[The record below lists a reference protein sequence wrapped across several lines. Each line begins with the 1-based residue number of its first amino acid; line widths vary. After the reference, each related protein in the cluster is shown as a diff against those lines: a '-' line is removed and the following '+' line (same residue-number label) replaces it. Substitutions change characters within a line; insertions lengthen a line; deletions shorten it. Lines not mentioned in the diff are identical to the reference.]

1 LDAKVNE
8 KKRLLALVDSGAS
21 HNFMREEVAKE
32 LGLKLEPGER
42 MFKSVNI
49 DVEKVIGHV

>member
-1 LDAKVNE
+1 VNE